1 MLAARN
7 SAVRASASGLGWRG
21 ILESGRA
28 GLEAVDVIARSV
40 NGWG

>member
-7 SAVRASASGLGWRG
+7 CAARASASGADWRG
-21 ILESGRA
+21 TLESDRA
-28 GLEAVDVIARSV
+28 GLEGVDVICRSV